1 MAEQHSEE
9 NRDLEVAI
17 VGAGFGGLQVLH
29 RMLQSRRKV
38 RLFEAG
44 SDDAFVTTLQRAIS
58 MTPER
63 WQAMSDA
70 AFETAR
76 ERFSIEGVAVR
87 HVAIYRSLLRA

>member
-1 MAEQHSEE
+1 MSNAL
-9 NRDLEVAI
+9 LESMSWGTPPVVSRVSGVDDI
-17 VGAGFGGLQVLH
+17 VRHGTSGLV
-29 RMLQSRRKV
+29 
-38 RLFEAG
+38 FEAG
-44 SDDAFVTTLQRAIS
+44 SDDAFVTTLRRAIA